1 MIPSSLSFRRFESDP
16 SQDTA
21 STECVVVLEAK
32 LLLQAQRAPG
42 FASPPAPSL
51 AGMPPPSRDVAPGP
65 HWQRWLCGWAG
76 AAAVASV
83 VVISVSL
90 CLVAAC
96 PPALLVPVVQDLE
109 VSGLLFSSSFPSS
122 SPATPRTPHL
132 LVWLQCTPGSCGPA
146 SPCCSRSQ
154 ADTHASTGRRA
165 SCPLLIPQ
173 RFPTRWPQLS
183 WYPHFPTCYAQ
194 SSSGDQS
201 PLGPLLLISG
211 APLPLPLPNCTLQ
224 KQ

>member
-1 MIPSSLSFRRFESDP
+1 MPAARPSDALSQSPVRTRLPRSAWSSWRP
-16 SQDTA
+16 SCCSRPSEHQA
-21 STECVVVLEAK
+21 
-32 LLLQAQRAPG
+32 LLLPCTQ
-42 FASPPAPSL
+42 SL

-65 HWQRWLCGWAG
+65 HWQRWFCGWAG

-154 ADTHASTGRRA
+154 ADTHAGRRQEGI
-165 SCPLLIPQ
+165 L
-173 RFPTRWPQLS
+173 PTADTPALPNQVA
-183 WYPHFPTCYAQ
+183 PTELV
-194 SSSGDQS
+194 
-201 PLGPLLLISG
+201 P
-211 APLPLPLPNCTLQ
+211 PLPNLLCTELFRRPEPPWGHSC
-224 KQ
+224 